1 MAGNK
6 TTVLENSGIG
16 QLEPETSGSSLINV
30 GEEERVWSTVGGGL
44 LLTYGLKKAS
54 IGGILLAAVGGY
66 LAYRGMSG
74 HCPVSEA
81 VGRNTAG
88 NEAGPVE
95 PIEISTSQT
104 VYKPREEV
112 YRFWRHLENLPR
124 FMSHLK
130 EVRQLDSTH
139 SHWVAQIGEGTV
151 AEAIASVEWD
161 AQIIHE
167 TPNERLVWKSVE
179 GARIHNVGEVRFS
192 DSPDGFGTVIHAT
205 IRYRP
210 PVGHL
215 GSALMSLF
223 NPAFAQLIEKDL
235 RQFKQVVETGEPT
248 PGQEQHPAEL
258 ESGIADI

>member
-1 MAGNK
+1 MANDK
-6 TTVLENSGIG
+6 TAVSATSGIG
-16 QLEPETSGSSLINV
+16 QLEPEVSGSSLINV

-44 LLTYGLKKAS
+44 LLTYGLKRAS

-74 HCPVSEA
+74 HCPVSERI
-81 VGRNTAG
+81 GRNTAG
-88 NEAGPVE
+88 EEAGPIQ
-95 PIEISTSQT
+95 PIEISTSLT

-112 YRFWRHLENLPR
+112 YQFWRKLENLPR

-139 SHWVAQIGEGTV
+139 SHWIAQLGEGKV
-151 AEAIASVEWD
+151 AETVGSVAWD

-167 TPNERLVWKSVE
+167 TANERLVWKSVE
-179 GARIHNVGEVRFS
+179 GASIDNAGEVRFT
-192 DSPDGFGTVIHAT
+192 DSPDGFGTQIHAT

-215 GSALMSLF
+215 GGAIMKLF
-223 NPAFAQLIEKDL
+223 NPAFSQLIENDL
-235 RQFKQVVETGEPT
+235 RRFKDVIEKGEQT
-248 PGQEQHPAEL
+248 AAEQLPSATAQL
-258 ESGIADI
+258 